1 MSRESILLILGAL
14 VIISPWSG
22 LPPTWMEVLLV
33 LLGLGV
39 VVIAIT
45 LRRRGVKTVAPA
57 PHVAEP
63 VEVEHR
69 PSRPVIS

>member
-1 MSRESILLILGAL
+1 
-14 VIISPWSG
+14 
-22 LPPTWMEVLLV
+22 MEVLLV